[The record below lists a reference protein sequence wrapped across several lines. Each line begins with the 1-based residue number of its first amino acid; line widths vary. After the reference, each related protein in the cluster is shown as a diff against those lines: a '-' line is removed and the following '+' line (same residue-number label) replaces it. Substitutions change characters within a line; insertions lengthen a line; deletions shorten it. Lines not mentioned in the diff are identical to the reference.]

1 MIRSLYDYGYE
12 RNNFDASMHLKQS
25 LKLRFPQ
32 LTNINFESVWG
43 GTTGF
48 TYNGGPIWGEIEN
61 NIHISAGCNGGG
73 IVKGT
78 LFGELLAMSA
88 NQIKVP
94 EIKNL
99 FGSASRMPPEP
110 LRKIGFKLISMIESK
125 RAKKEI

>member
-1 MIRSLYDYGYE
+1 MI
-12 RNNFDASMHLKQS
+12 KQ
-25 LKLRFPQ
+25 KNIIIAVGGTGGHVFPGINLAEH
-32 LTNINFESVWG
+32 LTNINFKSVWG

-61 NIHISAGCNGGG
+61 NIYISAGCNGGG